1 MKTPLLA
8 LTLWSLLLRPGL
20 LFWTSH
26 VSQNCHNGSYEISV
40 LMMNNSAFPE
50 SWVNLRDVVNV
61 AMEIVRQ
68 RLLEAGLNVTVNAT
82 FIQSEG
88 MIYKSSDCRSSTC
101 EGLDLLRTISRK
113 KQMGCVLMGPTCTYS
128 TFQMYL
134 DTDLKYPMISA
145 GSFGLSCDYKE
156 TLTRLMTP
164 ARKLMY
170 FLVDFWKVDYFPF
183 KTFSWNT
190 AYVFKNSTESEDC
203 FWYLNALEAGVS
215 YFSQKLTFKETLR
228 GDNEFQRIL
237 MNQNRKSNVIVMCGT
252 PNTINVLKGDRAVAE
267 DTVIIL
273 VDFFNDHYF
282 MDNVTAP
289 DYMKNVLVLT
299 LPPENSVSNSSF
311 SKNLSLAKN
320 DFAAAYFD
328 GVLLFGH
335 MLKIFLA
342 NGEEVTTPKFAHA
355 FRNVTFEGRVG
366 PVTLDDCG
374 DIDNTMFL
382 LYTSVDTNK
391 YKVLLT
397 YDTRKN
403 QTNPVDKSPTF
414 IWKNHKLPNDVTGG
428 DPPILMI
435 AVFTLTGT
443 VVLLLFIA
451 LLVLRKYKR
460 EYALRQKKW
469 SHIPPENILPLESNE
484 TNHVSLKIDDDK
496 RRDTIQRLR
505 QCKYDK
511 KRVILKDLKHNDG
524 NFTEKQKIDLNKLLQ
539 IDYYNLTK
547 FYGTVKL
554 DSMIFGVIE
563 YCERGSLREVLNDT
577 ISYPDGTFMDWE
589 FKISVLYDI
598 AKGMSYL
605 HSSKTEV
612 HGRLKSTNCVVDSR
626 MVVKITDFGCNSI
639 LPPRKDLWTAPEH
652 LRQAN
657 ISQKGDV
664 YSYGIIAQEIILRRE
679 TFYTFSCRDQKEKI
693 FRVENSDGA
702 KPFRPD
708 LFLETAE
715 EKELEVYLLVKTCWE
730 EDPEKRPDFKKIENT
745 LAKIFGLF
753 HDQKNE
759 TYMDTLI
766 RRLQLYSRNLEHL
779 VEERTQL
786 YKAERDRAD
795 RLNFMLLPRLVV
807 KSLKEKG
814 IVEPELYEEVTIY
827 FSDIVGFTTIC
838 KYSTPMEVVDMLN
851 DIYKN
856 FDHILDHH
864 DVYKVE
870 TIGDAY
876 MVASGLPKRNGNRHA
891 IDIAK
896 MALDILSFM
905 GTFELEHLP
914 GLPIWIRIGIHSG
927 PCAAG
932 VVGIK
937 MPRYCLFGDTVNT
950 ASRMEST
957 GLPLRIHVSGSTISI
972 LKRTECQFRYEVR
985 GETYLKG
992 RGTETTY
999 WLTGGKDQEYN
1010 LPTPPTAENQQRL
1023 QAEFV
1028 DMIASSLQKR
1038 QASGIRNRKPTR
1050 IASYKKGTLEY
1061 LQLNTTDKEGTHF

>member
-8 LTLWSLLLRPGL
+8 LALWSLLLRPGL
-20 LFWTSH
+20 LFWTSQ
-26 VSQNCHNGSYEISV
+26 VSQNCHNGSYEITV
-40 LMMNNSAFPE
+40 LMVNNSAFPE
-50 SWVNLRDVVNV
+50 SQVNLKDVVN
-61 AMEIVRQ
+61 AGMEIVRQ
-68 RLLEAGLNVTVNAT
+68 RLLEAGLNVTVNAS
-82 FIQSEG
+82 FINSEG

-101 EGLDLLRTISRK
+101 EGLDLLRTISET

-156 TLTRLMTP
+156 TLTRLMSP
-164 ARKLMY
+164 ARKLTY
-170 FLVDFWKVDYFPF
+170 FLVDFWKVNYFPF
-183 KTFSWNT
+183 KTFAWNST
-190 AYVFKNSTESEDC
+190 YVFKNGTESEDC

-215 YFSQKLTFKETLR
+215 YFSQNLHFKGTLR
-228 GDNEFQRIL
+228 KDDEFQRIL
-237 MNQNRKSNVIVMCGT
+237 MGQDRKSNVIVMCGT
-252 PNTINVLKGDRAVAE
+252 PDTINILKGDRAVAE

-273 VDFFNDHYF
+273 VDLFNDHYF

-299 LPPENSVSNSSF
+299 LPPENPVSNSSF
-311 SKNLSLAKN
+311 SKNLSLTN
-320 DFAAAYFD
+320 DFAAAYFN

-335 MLKIFLA
+335 MLKIFLE

-397 YDTRKN
+397 YDTRIN
-403 QTNPVDKSPTF
+403 QTNPVDKRPTF
-414 IWKNHKLPNDVTGG
+414 IWKNHKLPKDRPGEGPQV
-428 DPPILMI
+428 LLV
-435 AVFTLTGT
+435 AVFTLTGA
-443 VVLLLFIA
+443 VALLLLGA

-460 EYALRQKKW
+460 DYALRQKKW
-469 SHIPPENILPLESNE
+469 FHIPPENIFPLESNE

-524 NFTEKQKIDLNKLLQ
+524 NFTEKQKIELNKLLQ

-679 TFYTFSCRDQKEKI
+679 TFYTLSCRDQKEKI
-693 FRVENSDGA
+693 FRVEYSDGV

-715 EKELEVYLLVKTCWE
+715 ERELEVYLLVKNCWE

-856 FDHILDHH
+856 FDRILDHH

-972 LKRTECQFRYEVR
+972 LKRTECQFLYEVR

-1010 LPTPPTAENQQRL
+1010 LPTPPTAESQQRL

-1050 IASYKKGTLEY
+1050 VASYKKGTLEY
-1061 LQLNTTDKEGTHF
+1061 LQLNTTDKESTHF

>member
-8 LTLWSLLLRPGL
+8 LALWSLILRPGL
-20 LFWTSH
+20 PFWTSH
-26 VSQNCHNGSYEISV
+26 VSRNCQDGSYEISV

-50 SWVNLRDVVNV
+50 SLDSLEEVVKEGV
-61 AMEIVRQ
+61 KIVSQ

-82 FIQSEG
+82 FIYSEG
-88 MIYKSSDCRSSTC
+88 VIYKSSDCRSSTC
-101 EGLDLLRTISRK
+101 EGLDLLRTISSK
-113 KQMGCVLMGPTCTYS
+113 KQMGCVLMGPSCTYS

-134 DTDLKYPMISA
+134 DTDLNYPMISA

-156 TLTRLMTP
+156 TLTRMMSP

-170 FLVDFWKVDYFPF
+170 FLVEFWKVKFQF
-183 KTFSWNT
+183 KPFSWNT
-190 AYVFKNSTESEDC
+190 AYVFKNSTETEDC

-215 YFSQKLTFKETLR
+215 YFSQKLGFKEMLR
-228 GDNEFQRIL
+228 GDTEFQDIL
-237 MNQNRKSNVIVMCGT
+237 MDQNRKSNVIVMCGR
-252 PNTINVLKGDRAVAE
+252 PETIQNLRGNRAVAE
-267 DTVIIL
+267 DIVIIL
-273 VDFFNDHYF
+273 VDLFNDHYF

-299 LPPENSVSNSSF
+299 LPPENSVSNSSS

-320 DFAAAYFD
+320 DFAAAYLD

-335 MLKIFLA
+335 MLKIFLE
-342 NGEEVTTPKFAHA
+342 NGEDVTTSKFAHA
-355 FRNVTFEGRVG
+355 FRNITFEGHVG
-366 PVTLDDCG
+366 PVTLDACG
-374 DIDNTMFL
+374 DIDNTMYL
-382 LYTSVDTNK
+382 LYTSVDTSK

-397 YDTRKN
+397 YDTRVN
-403 QTNPVDKSPTF
+403 QTSPVDKSPTF
-414 IWKNHKLPNDVTGG
+414 IWKNHKLPNDIPGQGVLPSVVFTVFSATG
-428 DPPILMI
+428 PQMLMI
-435 AVFTLTGT
+435 AVFTLAGT
-443 VVLLLFIA
+443 VVLLLLIA

-460 EYALRQKKW
+460 EHALRQKKW
-469 SHIPPENILPLESNE
+469 SHIPPEDIFPLESNE

-524 NFTEKQKIDLNKLLQ
+524 NFTEKQKIELNKLLQ

-554 DSMIFGVIE
+554 DSTIFGVTE

-652 LRQAN
+652 LRVASV
-657 ISQKGDV
+657 SQKGDV
-664 YSYGIIAQEIILRRE
+664 YSYGIIAQEIIQRRE
-679 TFYTFSCRDQKEKI
+679 TFYTLSCRDQKEKI
-693 FRVENSDGA
+693 FRVENCNGV

-715 EKELEVYLLVKTCWE
+715 EKELEVYLLVKSCWE

-759 TYMDTLI
+759 SYMDTLI

-795 RLNFMLLPRLVV
+795 QLNFMLLPRLVV

-814 IVEPELYEEVTIY
+814 FVEPELYEEVTVY

-896 MALDILSFM
+896 MALDLLSFV

-957 GLPLRIHVSGSTISI
+957 GLPLRIHVSGSTIAI
-972 LKRTECQFRYEVR
+972 LKRTECQFLYEVR
-985 GETYLKG
+985 GETYLKPADVPSKCQFVSVYYEARMFVIYTLQVG
-992 RGTETTY
+992 KLWQKFRG
-999 WLTGGKDQEYN
+999 KNSQN
-1010 LPTPPTAENQQRL
+1010 K
-1023 QAEFV
+1023 
-1028 DMIASSLQKR
+1028 M
-1038 QASGIRNRKPTR
+1038 
-1050 IASYKKGTLEY
+1050 
-1061 LQLNTTDKEGTHF
+1061 

>member
-50 SWVNLRDVVNV
+50 SWVNLRNVVNV
-61 AMEIVRQ
+61 AMDIVRQ
-68 RLLEAGLNVTVNAT
+68 RLLEAGLNVTVNAA

-101 EGLDLLRTISRK
+101 EGLDLLRTISTK
-113 KQMGCVLMGPTCTYS
+113 QQMGCVLMGPTCTYS

-311 SKNLSLAKN
+311 SKNLSLAEN

-414 IWKNHKLPNDVTGG
+414 IWKNHKLPNDITGG

-657 ISQKGDV
+657 VSQKGDV

-972 LKRTECQFRYEVR
+972 LKRTECQFQYEVR

-999 WLTGGKDQEYN
+999 WLTGVKDQEYN

-1061 LQLNTTDKEGTHF
+1061 LQLNTTDKESTHF

>member
-1 MKTPLLA
+1 
-8 LTLWSLLLRPGL
+8 
-20 LFWTSH
+20 
-26 VSQNCHNGSYEISV
+26 
-40 LMMNNSAFPE
+40 MMNNSAFPE
-50 SWVNLRDVVNV
+50 SLDNLRQAVDEGV
-61 AMEIVRQ
+61 EIVKQ
-68 RLLEAGLNVTVNAT
+68 RLLTAGINVTVNAT
-82 FIQSEG
+82 FIYSDSV
-88 MIYKSSDCRSSTC
+88 IYKSNDCRSSTC
-101 EGLDLLRTISRK
+101 EGLDLLREISKNKR
-113 KQMGCVLMGPTCTYS
+113 MGCVLMGPSCTYS

-134 DTDLKYPMISA
+134 DTDLTYPMISA

-156 TLTRLMTP
+156 TLTRLMSP
-164 ARKLMY
+164 ARKLLY
-170 FLVDFWKVDYFPF
+170 FLVNFWKANHLPF
-183 KTFSWNT
+183 KDFSWNT
-190 AYVFKNSTESEDC
+190 AYVFKNGTETEDC

-215 YFSQKLTFKETLR
+215 YFSQELSFKEILR
-228 GDNEFQRIL
+228 GNDQFQDIL
-237 MNQNRKSNVIVMCGT
+237 TNQNRKSNVIVMCGS
-252 PNTINVLKGDRAVAE
+252 PDIIGNLKGDRAVAE
-267 DTVIIL
+267 DIVIIL
-273 VDFFNDHYF
+273 VDLFNNHYF
-282 MDNVTAP
+282 TENVTAP

-299 LPPENSVSNSSF
+299 LPPGNFTSISSF
-311 SKNLSLAKN
+311 SRGLSQAENNFALAYLN
-320 DFAAAYFD
+320 
-328 GVLLFGH
+328 GILLFGH
-335 MLKIFLA
+335 VLKTYLE
-342 NGEEVTTPKFAHA
+342 NGEAITTPKFAQA
-355 FRNVTFEGRVG
+355 FRNLTFEG
-366 PVTLDDCG
+366 PQ
-374 DIDNTMFL
+374 
-382 LYTSVDTNK
+382 
-391 YKVLLT
+391 VLL
-397 YDTRKN
+397 
-403 QTNPVDKSPTF
+403 
-414 IWKNHKLPNDVTGG
+414 
-428 DPPILMI
+428 I
-435 AVFTLTGT
+435 AVFTLTGA
-443 VVLLLFIA
+443 VVLLLLIA
-451 LLVLRKYKR
+451 LLVLRKYKK
-460 EYALRQKKW
+460 EYKLRQKKW
-469 SHIPPENILPLESNE
+469 SHIPPENIFPLETNE
-484 TNHVSLKIDDDK
+484 TNQISLKIDDDK

-511 KRVILKDLKHNDG
+511 KRVILKDFKHNDG
-524 NFTEKQKIDLNKLLQ
+524 NFTEKQKIELNKLLQ

-554 DSMIFGVIE
+554 DTMIYGVIE

-639 LPPRKDLWTAPEH
+639 LPPKKDLWTAPEH

-679 TFYTFSCRDQKEKI
+679 TFYTLSCRDQNEKI
-693 FRVENSDGA
+693 FRVENAYGV

-715 EKELEVYLLVKTCWE
+715 EKELEVYLLVKNCWE
-730 EDPEKRPDFKKIENT
+730 EDPEKRPDFKKIEST

-753 HDQKNE
+753 HDQKSE
-759 TYMDTLI
+759 SYMDTLI

-851 DIYKN
+851 DIYKS

-914 GLPIWIRIGIHSG
+914 GLPIWIRIGVHSG

-957 GLPLRIHVSGSTISI
+957 GLPLRIHVSGSTIAI
-972 LKRTECQFRYEVR
+972 LKRTECQFLYEVR

-999 WLTGGKDQEYN
+999 WLTGVKGQEYN
-1010 LPTPPTAENQQRL
+1010 LPTPPTVENQQRL
-1023 QAEFV
+1023 QAEFS
-1028 DMIASSLQKR
+1028 DMIANSLQKR
-1038 QASGIRNRKPTR
+1038 QAAGIRSRKPTR
-1050 IASYKKGTLEY
+1050 VASYKRGTLEY
-1061 LQLNTTDKEGTHF
+1061 LQLNTTDKESSQAN

>member
-1 MKTPLLA
+1 MKTPLLGLA
-8 LTLWSLLLRPGL
+8 LWSLLFQPGL
-20 LFWTSH
+20 MFWSSQ

-50 SWVNLRDVVNV
+50 PLENLKDAVNDGL
-61 AMEIVRQ
+61 EIVRA
-68 RLLEAGLNVTVNAT
+68 RLQNAGINVTVNAS
-82 FIQSEG
+82 FIYSDG
-88 MIYKSSDCRSSTC
+88 LIHKSGDCRSSTC
-101 EGLDLLRTISRK
+101 EGLDLLRAMSSE
-113 KQMGCVLMGPTCTYS
+113 KQMGCVLMGPSCTYS

-134 DTDLKYPMISA
+134 DTELSYPMISA

-156 TLTRLMTP
+156 TLTRLMSP

-170 FLVDFWKVDYFPF
+170 FLVNFWKANDLPF
-183 KTFSWNT
+183 KTFSWNSS
-190 AYVFKNSTESEDC
+190 YVYKDGTESEDC

-215 YFSQKLTFKETLR
+215 YFSQELSFKDMLRKKDQFQDILTDHT
-228 GDNEFQRIL
+228 
-237 MNQNRKSNVIVMCGT
+237 RKSNVIVMCGT
-252 PNTINVLKGDRAVAE
+252 PNTIKTLKGDRTVAE
-267 DTVIIL
+267 DIVIIL
-273 VDFFNDHYF
+273 VDLFNDYYF
-282 MDNVTAP
+282 EDYATAP

-299 LPPENSVSNSSF
+299 LPPENSNLNYTFFNNF
-311 SKNLSLAKN
+311 SPGRR
-320 DFAAAYFD
+320 DFALAYLN
-328 GVLLFGH
+328 GILLFGH
-335 MLKIFLA
+335 MLKIFLE
-342 NGEEVTTPKFAHA
+342 NGEDILTPKFAHA
-355 FRNVTFEGRVG
+355 FRNLTFEGYGG

-374 DIDNTMFL
+374 DVDHTMVL
-382 LYTSVDTNK
+382 LYTSVDTKK

-397 YDTRKN
+397 YDTHVNK
-403 QTNPVDKSPTF
+403 TNPVDMSPTF
-414 IWKNHKLPNDVTGG
+414 IWKNSKLPNDVPGRG
-428 DPPILMI
+428 PPILLI
-435 AVFTLTGT
+435 AVFTLAGT
-443 VVLLLFIA
+443 VILLLFIA
-451 LLVLRKYKR
+451 LLVLRKYKKDN
-460 EYALRQKKW
+460 ELRQKKW
-469 SHIPPENILPLESNE
+469 SHIPPENIFPLETNE
-484 TNHVSLKIDDDK
+484 TNHVSLKIDDDR

-524 NFTEKQKIDLNKLLQ
+524 NFTEKQKIELNKLLQ
-539 IDYYNLTK
+539 VDYYNLTK

-554 DSMIFGVIE
+554 DTMIFGVIE

-639 LPPRKDLWTAPEH
+639 LPPKKDLWTAPEH

-664 YSYGIIAQEIILRRE
+664 YSYGIIAQEIILRKE
-679 TFYTFSCRDQKEKI
+679 TFYTLSCRDRNEKI
-693 FRVENSDGA
+693 FRVENSNGM

-715 EKELEVYLLVKTCWE
+715 EKELEVYLLVKSCWE
-730 EDPEKRPDFKKIENT
+730 EDPEKRPDFKRIETT

-759 TYMDTLI
+759 SYMDTLI

-814 IVEPELYEEVTIY
+814 FVEPELYEEVTIY

-851 DIYKN
+851 DIYKS
-856 FDHILDHH
+856 FDHIVDHH

-896 MALDILSFM
+896 MALEILSFM

-914 GLPIWIRIGIHSG
+914 GLPIWIRIGVHS
-927 PCAAG
+927 A
-932 VVGIK
+932 
-937 MPRYCLFGDTVNT
+937 
-950 ASRMEST
+950 
-957 GLPLRIHVSGSTISI
+957 LRIHVSGPTIAI
-972 LKRTECQFRYEVR
+972 LKRTECQFLYEAR

-992 RGTETTY
+992 RGTEITY
-999 WLTGGKDQEYN
+999 WLTGMKDQKYN
-1010 LPTPPTAENQQRL
+1010 LPTPPTVENQQRL
-1023 QAEFV
+1023 QAEFS

-1038 QASGIRNRKPTR
+1038 QAAGIRSLKPR
-1050 IASYKKGTLEY
+1050 RVASYKKGTLEY
-1061 LQLNTTDKEGTHF
+1061 LQLDTTDKESTHF

>member
-8 LTLWSLLLRPGL
+8 LALWSLLLQPGL
-20 LFWTSH
+20 LFWDSQ
-26 VSQNCHNGSYEISV
+26 VSQNCHNGNYEISV
-40 LMMNNSAFPE
+40 LLTNNSAFPA
-50 SWVNLRDVVNV
+50 SQVNLRDVVD
-61 AMEIVRQ
+61 AGMEIVRQ
-68 RLLEAGLNVTVNAT
+68 RLLEAGLNVTVNAS
-82 FIQSEG
+82 FINSES

-101 EGLDLLRTISRK
+101 EGLDLLRTISRT

-156 TLTRLMTP
+156 TLTRLMSP
-164 ARKLMY
+164 ARKLTY

-183 KTFSWNT
+183 KTFSWDT
-190 AYVFKNSTESEDC
+190 AYVFKNGTESEDC

-215 YFSQKLTFKETLR
+215 YFSQKLTFKGTLR
-228 GDNEFQRIL
+228 RDDEFQRIL
-237 MNQNRKSNVIVMCGT
+237 MDQNRKSNVIVTCGT
-252 PNTINVLKGDRAVAE
+252 PNTINILKGDRAVAE

-273 VDFFNDHYF
+273 VDLFNDHYF

-299 LPPENSVSNSSF
+299 LPPEKSVSNSSF
-311 SKNLSLAKN
+311 SKNVSLTNA
-320 DFAAAYFD
+320 FAAAYFD

-335 MLKIFLA
+335 MLKIFLE

-397 YDTRKN
+397 YDTRIN

-414 IWKNHKLPNDVTGG
+414 IWKNHKLPNDIPGQG
-428 DPPILMI
+428 PQMLMV
-435 AVFTLTGT
+435 AVFTLTGA
-443 VVLLLFIA
+443 VALLLLGA

-460 EYALRQKKW
+460 DHALRQKKW
-469 SHIPPENILPLESNE
+469 FHIPPENIFPLESNE

-524 NFTEKQKIDLNKLLQ
+524 NFTEKQKIELNKLLQ

-554 DSMIFGVIE
+554 DSMIFGVTE

-679 TFYTFSCRDQKEKI
+679 TFYTLSCRDQKEKI
-693 FRVENSDGA
+693 FRVEYSNGV

-715 EKELEVYLLVKTCWE
+715 EKELEVYLLVKNCWE

-972 LKRTECQFRYEVR
+972 LKRTECQFLYEVR

-1050 IASYKKGTLEY
+1050 VASYKKGTLEY
-1061 LQLNTTDKEGTHF
+1061 LQLNTTDKESTHF

>member
-1 MKTPLLA
+1 MKMTLLA
-8 LTLWSLLLRPGL
+8 LVLWSLLLHPGL
-20 LFWTSH
+20 MFWTSQI
-26 VSQNCHNGSYEISV
+26 SQNCNNGSYEISV

-50 SWVNLRDVVNV
+50 TLDTLKEAVNEGVQ
-61 AMEIVRQ
+61 MVRQ
-68 RLLEAGLNVTVNAT
+68 RLLNAGINVTVNAT
-82 FIQSEG
+82 FLYSNSL
-88 MIYKSSDCRSSTC
+88 IYKSSDCRSSTC
-101 EGLDLLRTISRK
+101 EGLDLLREISNK
-113 KQMGCVLMGPTCTYS
+113 KQMGCVLVGPSCTYS

-134 DTDLKYPMISA
+134 DTDLNYPMISA

-156 TLTRLMTP
+156 TLTRLLSP
-164 ARKLMY
+164 ARKLIY
-170 FLVDFWKVDYFPF
+170 FLVNFWKANNLPF
-183 KTFSWNT
+183 KNFSWNT
-190 AYVFKNSTESEDC
+190 AYVFKNGTETEDC

-215 YFSQKLTFKETLR
+215 YFSQELSFK
-228 GDNEFQRIL
+228 D
-237 MNQNRKSNVIVMCGT
+237 MKSNVIVVCGT
-252 PNTINVLKGDRAVAE
+252 PDTIKSLKGDRAVAE
-267 DTVIIL
+267 DIVIIL
-273 VDFFNDHYF
+273 VDLFNNVYF
-282 MDNVTAP
+282 ADNVTAP

-299 LPPENSVSNSSF
+299 LHPENSTSNSSF
-311 SKNLSLAKN
+311 SKK
-320 DFAAAYFD
+320 FIM
-328 GVLLFGH
+328 VLLFGH
-335 MLKIFLA
+335 MLKIFLE
-342 NGEEVTTPKFAHA
+342 NGEAITTPKLLMPS
-355 FRNVTFEGRVG
+355 RNLTFEGTGLLRANNSSNKTY
-366 PVTLDDCG
+366 TLQ
-374 DIDNTMFL
+374 
-382 LYTSVDTNK
+382 K
-391 YKVLLT
+391 YNVLLT
-397 YDTRKN
+397 YDTHVNRTTPKEE
-403 QTNPVDKSPTF
+403 TPTF
-414 IWKNHKLPNDVTGG
+414 IWKNHKLPNDIPGEG
-428 DPPILMI
+428 PQALLI
-435 AVFTLTGT
+435 AVFTLTGA
-443 VVLLLFIA
+443 VVLLLLIA
-451 LLVLRKYKR
+451 LLVLRYLI
-460 EYALRQKKW
+460 LRQKKW
-469 SHIPPENILPLESNE
+469 SHIPPENIFPLETNE

-524 NFTEKQKIDLNKLLQ
+524 NFTEKQKIELNKLLQ
-539 IDYYNLTK
+539 MDYYNLTK

-554 DSMIFGVIE
+554 DTMIFGVIE

-626 MVVKITDFGCNSI
+626 MVVKITDFGCSSI
-639 LPPRKDLWTAPEH
+639 LPPTKDLWTAPEH
-652 LRQAN
+652 LRQA
-657 ISQKGDV
+657 STPRKGDV

-679 TFYTFSCRDQKEKI
+679 TFYTE
-693 FRVENSDGA
+693 ENRRRYHPLS
-702 KPFRPD
+702 KSTPSF
-708 LFLETAE
+708 FQ
-715 EKELEVYLLVKTCWE
+715 VYLLVKNCWE
-730 EDPEKRPDFKKIENT
+730 EDPEKRPDFKKIEST

-753 HDQKNE
+753 HDKKNE
-759 TYMDTLI
+759 SYMDTLI

-851 DIYKN
+851 DIYKS

-914 GLPIWIRIGIHSG
+914 GLPIWIRIGVHSG

-957 GLPLRIHVSGSTISI
+957 GLPLRIHVSGSTIAI
-972 LKRTECQFRYEVR
+972 LKRTECQFLYEVR

-999 WLTGGKDQEYN
+999 WLTGVKDREYN
-1010 LPTPPTAENQQRL
+1010 LPTPPTVENQQRL
-1023 QAEFV
+1023 QAEFS
-1028 DMIASSLQKR
+1028 DMIANSLQKR
-1038 QASGIRNRKPTR
+1038 QAAGIRSRKPTR
-1050 IASYKKGTLEY
+1050 VASYKKGTLEY
-1061 LQLNTTDKEGTHF
+1061 LQLNTTDEENTHF

>member
-8 LTLWSLLLRPGL
+8 LALWSLLLRPGL
-20 LFWTSH
+20 LFWTSQ
-26 VSQNCHNGSYEISV
+26 VSQNCHNGSYEITV

-50 SWVNLRDVVNV
+50 SQVNLKDVVN
-61 AMEIVRQ
+61 AGMEIVRQ
-68 RLLEAGLNVTVNAT
+68 RLLEAGLNVTVNAS
-82 FIQSEG
+82 FINSES

-101 EGLDLLRTISRK
+101 EGLDLLRTISGT

-156 TLTRLMTP
+156 TLTRLMSP
-164 ARKLMY
+164 ARKLTY
-170 FLVDFWKVDYFPF
+170 FLVDFWKVNYFPF
-183 KTFSWNT
+183 KTFSWNST
-190 AYVFKNSTESEDC
+190 YVFKNGTESEDC

-215 YFSQKLTFKETLR
+215 YFSQNLNFKGTLR
-228 GDNEFQRIL
+228 KDDEFQRIL
-237 MNQNRKSNVIVMCGT
+237 MGQDRKSNVIVMCGT
-252 PNTINVLKGDRAVAE
+252 PDTINILKGDRAVAE

-273 VDFFNDHYF
+273 VDLFNDHYF

-299 LPPENSVSNSSF
+299 LPPENPVSNSSF
-311 SKNLSLAKN
+311 SKNLSLTN

-335 MLKIFLA
+335 MLKIFLE

-397 YDTRKN
+397 YDTRIN
-403 QTNPVDKSPTF
+403 QTNPVDKRPTF
-414 IWKNHKLPNDVTGG
+414 IWKNHKLPKDRPGKGPQMLLV
-428 DPPILMI
+428 
-435 AVFTLTGT
+435 AVFTLTGA
-443 VVLLLFIA
+443 VALLLLGA

-460 EYALRQKKW
+460 DYALRQKKW
-469 SHIPPENILPLESNE
+469 FHIPPENIFPLESNE

-524 NFTEKQKIDLNKLLQ
+524 NFTEKQKIELNKLLQ

-652 LRQAN
+652 LRQAS

-679 TFYTFSCRDQKEKI
+679 TFYTLSCRDQKEKI
-693 FRVENSDGA
+693 FRVEYSDGV

-715 EKELEVYLLVKTCWE
+715 EKELEVYLLVKNCWE

-972 LKRTECQFRYEVR
+972 LKRTECQFLYEVR

-1010 LPTPPTAENQQRL
+1010 LPTPPTAESQQRL

-1050 IASYKKGTLEY
+1050 VASYKKGTLEY
-1061 LQLNTTDKEGTHF
+1061 LQLNTTDKESTHF